1 MSYAEKYIVPF
12 RTISEILCEIRFDV
26 KGYSGI
32 SRELIGGG
40 DPIKI
45 EVDTS
50 DVLIPIRSS
59 SATVSVYGSDYL
71 QDLYTSDPFGI
82 KVTLI
87 VGGSVK
93 WLGYVTQDTF

>member
-1 MSYAEKYIVPF
+1 MSYAAKYIVPF

-26 KGYSGI
+26 KGYTGVAK
-32 SRELIGGG
+32 ELIGGG

-59 SATVSVYGSDYL
+59 SATVSVY
-71 QDLYTSDPFGI
+71 
-82 KVTLI
+82 VLI
-87 VGGSVK
+87 TYK
-93 WLGYVTQDTF
+93 TYIQAIRLELK